1 MGQLNYTN
9 RVTTHEAKIMEE
21 AERHSARLGKTA
33 IGASNASWKHDDLM
47 REARH
52 ASGAPKQDALARL
65 AALNASYGDVPAD
78 IPRPNSGLRSIAS
91 HMAGGAAMVLV
102 LFTLAPATHRA
113 ALDQQ
118 AIRADVTRATINR
131 ASFLG
136 QLEAE
141 AHLQARDVQACARP
155 TTGLILDLTWP
166 CAAPGR

>member
-1 MGQLNYTN
+1 MGQLNHTN
-9 RVTTHEAKIMEE
+9 RVTAHEAKILEE
-21 AERHSARLGKTA
+21 AERNSARLGKTA
-33 IGASNASWKHDDLM
+33 IGAGNASWKHDDLM
-47 REARH
+47 REVRH
-52 ASGAPKQDALARL
+52 ASGAPKQDALMRL
-65 AALNASYGDVPAD
+65 AALNASYGNVPAAV
-78 IPRPNSGLRSIAS
+78 PRSNSGLRSILS

-113 ALDQQ
+113 DLDRQ
-118 AIRADVTRATINR
+118 AFRADFTRATINR
-131 ASFLG
+131 ARVPS